1 MTFLQ
6 NKNIPFFNSSF
17 EMCGM
22 GGLEEMV
29 WVSNSTIY
37 NYFGSNWA
45 ALNYEETSQLD
56 YLIYNTFVPIIFSMF
71 DTILIYVDENK
82 ITLLTLPYI
91 FLFFHCLILL
101 LNDIYKNLSF
111 SSFLISLPFIGNRIR
126 KKLKNITCDLE
137 NSLNVSNGVIYDF
150 IEEIPT
156 VSKTPAE
163 VNEII
168 QSMEYEEQD
177 INKVSGVVYL
187 GDKVHDKKCAR
198 IFEKFSSTNPLHPD
212 LFPQIRNME
221 IDVVNMVSK
230 MFHGDEYTCGNLTY
244 GGTESIL
251 LACLT
256 YRDYARREKYINQPN
271 IVAFDSVHP
280 AFDKACHYFNIEL
293 RKINTQQQ
301 TDFSVFQYKAVKQL
315 LKPYID
321 QNTICI
327 VASAPNYS
335 YGLVDPI
342 WGMSKLALEYNIG
355 FHVDACMGGFLIP
368 FLSEYK
374 WINFTIPGVTSISVD
389 THKYGYSFK
398 GSSVLLFKNHSY
410 KQHQHF
416 IQKHW
421 NGGIYATPT
430 MMGSK
435 SGGLIAATWASL
447 LFTGRENYILYA
459 NNIRNNVLFICDFFK
474 QNSVLKKNI
483 QIIGE
488 PQLNII
494 AFTSSE
500 LNIYSVLDEMKKKGW
515 NLSVMQNPSAFHL
528 CITNLHSRENCKM
541 FCQNMIQSVE
551 TCLKNKNKKLSGTLA
566 LYGSSTQVQNS
577 IFLKEIINN
586 YITLLSKKTI
596 SQKYKMV

>member
-6 NKNIPFFNSSF
+6 NKNIPFFNGSF
-17 EMCGM
+17 KMCGM
-22 GGLEEMV
+22 GRLDELGEFT
-29 WVSNSTIY
+29 NSSIY
-37 NYFGSNWA
+37 NYFGSNWD
-45 ALNYEETSQLD
+45 ALDYEETSQFD
-56 YLIYNTFVPIIFSMF
+56 YLIFNTFIPIIFSMC
-71 DTILIYVDENK
+71 DIILTYINENK
-82 ITLLTLPYI
+82 ILLLTLPYI
-91 FLFFHCLILL
+91 FIFLHCLIIVA
-101 LNDIYKNLSF
+101 NDIYNNLSL
-111 SSFLISLPFIGNRIR
+111 SSFLISLPLIGNRIR

-137 NSLNVSNGVIYDF
+137 NSLNVSNESTYGF
-150 IEEIPT
+150 IDEIPT
-156 VSKTPAE
+156 ISKTTSE
-163 VNEII
+163 VNGII
-168 QSMEYEEQD
+168 QSMTHEEQD
-177 INKVSGVVYL
+177 ISKVSGVVYL
-187 GDKVHDKKCAR
+187 GDKLHDKKCAR
-198 IFEKFSSTNPLHPD
+198 IFEKFSCTNPLHPD

-221 IDVVNMVSK
+221 IDVVSMVSK
-230 MFHGDEYTCGNLTY
+230 MFHGDEHTCGNITY

-256 YRDYARREKYINQPN
+256 YRDYARKEKYINQPN

-280 AFDKACHYFNIEL
+280 AFDKACHYFNIKL
-293 RKINTQQQ
+293 RKINTQKL

-321 QNTICI
+321 ENTICI

-335 YGLVDPI
+335 YGLIDPI
-342 WGMSKLALEYNIG
+342 LGMSKVAIEYNIG

-368 FLSEYK
+368 FLPEYK

-416 IQKHW
+416 IQKDW

-447 LFTGRENYILYA
+447 LFTGRENYIHYA
-459 NNIRNNVLFICDFFK
+459 SNIRNNVLFICHFFN
-474 QNSVLKKNI
+474 QNSILKNTI
-483 QIIGE
+483 QIVGE

-494 AFTSSE
+494 AFTSCT

-528 CITNLHSRENCKM
+528 CITNLHSRENCKI
-541 FCQNMIQSVE
+541 FCQNMIDSVE
-551 TCLKNKNKKLSGTLA
+551 ICSKNKNKKLSGTLA

-577 IFLKEIINN
+577 IFLEEIINN